1 MSLRPAQTVWF
12 ELLLTHD
19 EVSDTLQALAH
30 TGTIEL
36 ELHEHRQ
43 EELDLQDLQARLHEF
58 AGLRRQYLPFWP
70 APDTG
75 MSPFTGSAGDIVDTA
90 MVCLA
95 DWEKQARS
103 RIQRLELVRSRLA
116 DLRLV
121 QDFLADEE
129 RSALDF
135 ELLTTGGPTLTAR
148 LFLLPSKRRMEN
160 VPATVLWK
168 EYAGAAHGYA
178 LFVGS
183 LDELDALSAE
193 LAMKKYTP
201 IRMPQMPS
209 RIQDAQRSVSD
220 KLSKLETLAHKL
232 NKEIADLSLRYHLAQ
247 ALGEIDRMEWF
258 LSNVSELPASK
269 NFAWITGWTSDVSG
283 RKLRD
288 ALELN
293 SSNAILHFPDSPE
306 GMQPPMMMNNPR
318 WAKPFELFAS
328 MLGTPGGNE
337 ADPSSILAV
346 LAPLLFGYMF
356 GDVGQ
361 GFVLM
366 LAGLL
371 LQKRWP
377 LLRILV
383 VNGASAMLFGFLF
396 GSMFGREDLI
406 PALWVHPIVDPLPV
420 LAVPLVAGVLI
431 ILTGM
436 LLNAIE
442 SNWRGEWL
450 RWLHVDA
457 PVVVLYLG
465 LIAAFFLE
473 AGTSSVI
480 IASALTWYLIGH
492 LLLAGG
498 RIMPVLVSLAS
509 LIEVMMQLVLNTVS
523 FVRVGAFALAHAG
536 LSLAFNIM
544 ADSTSSF
551 LLAGMILLLGNII
564 VMVLEG
570 LVVSIQTTRLI
581 LFEFFIRFL
590 KAEGRVFK
598 PLSSPVTR
606 AAGG

>member
-1 MSLRPAQTVWF
+1 MSLRPAQAVWF

-36 ELHEHRQ
+36 ELYEHRQ
-43 EELDLQDLQARLHEF
+43 EEMDLQDLQARLHEF
-58 AGLRRQYLPFWP
+58 ATLRRQYQPFWP

-75 MSPFTGSAGDIVDTA
+75 MSPFTGSPGDIVDTA
-90 MVCLA
+90 MACLA
-95 DWEKQARS
+95 DWEKEAGS
-103 RIQRLELVRSRLA
+103 RIQQLEVVRSRLT
-116 DLRLV
+116 DLGLV
-121 QDFLADEE
+121 QDFLSNDECTE
-129 RSALDF
+129 LDF
-135 ELLTTGGPTLTAR
+135 QLLTTSGPTLTAR
-148 LFLLPSKRRMEN
+148 LYLLPSKRRMEN

-168 EYAGAAHGYA
+168 EYATAEQGYA

-183 LDELDALSAE
+183 VVELDALSAE
-193 LAMKKYTP
+193 LAMKKYTQ
-201 IRMPQMPS
+201 IDMPAMPP
-209 RIQDAQRSVSD
+209 RIEHAQRSVSAR
-220 KLSKLETLAHKL
+220 LSKLVKLAGNL
-232 NKEIADLSLRYHLAQ
+232 EKEIEELALRYHLAQ
-247 ALGEIDRMEWF
+247 ALGEMHRMEWF
-258 LSNVSELPASK
+258 LSNVSKLPASK

-283 RKLRD
+283 QKLRD

-293 SSNAILHFPDSPE
+293 SSNAILHFPGCPE
-306 GMQPPMMMNNPR
+306 GMQPPMMMNNPC
-318 WAKPFELFAS
+318 WARPFELFAR
-328 MLGTPGGNE
+328 MLGTPGSDE

-366 LAGLL
+366 VAGLL

-406 PALWVHPIVDPLPV
+406 PALWVHPIVDPLEV
-420 LAVPLVAGVLI
+420 LAVPLAAGVVI

-450 RWLHVDA
+450 RWLHVEA

-465 LIAAFFLE
+465 IISALFLDT
-473 AGTSSVI
+473 GTSTVI

-498 RIMPVLVSLAS
+498 RIIPVLVSLVS

-551 LLAGMILLLGNII
+551 LLAAMILLLGNII

-598 PLSSPVTR
+598 PLSSPATKAV
-606 AAGG
+606 G